1 MASVTTRAPDGS
13 VVRVHEYAGDE
24 LGEDYA
30 LADIVANFALGRM
43 DGAALLLDRRELREL
58 ETFAHGF
65 SFDYPEGFVEMCLD
79 VARTA
84 AGLPG
89 DTLRFEADF

>member
-1 MASVTTRAPDGS
+1 MPSVTARTPDGR
-13 VVRVHEYAGDE
+13 VVEVHAYAGDE

-30 LADIVANFALGRM
+30 LEDIVENLAIGRM
-43 DGAALLLDRRELREL
+43 DGDAFVVERRQLREL
-58 ETFAHGF
+58 ETLVQGF

-79 VARTA
+79 IVRASTS
-84 AGLPG
+84 LPG